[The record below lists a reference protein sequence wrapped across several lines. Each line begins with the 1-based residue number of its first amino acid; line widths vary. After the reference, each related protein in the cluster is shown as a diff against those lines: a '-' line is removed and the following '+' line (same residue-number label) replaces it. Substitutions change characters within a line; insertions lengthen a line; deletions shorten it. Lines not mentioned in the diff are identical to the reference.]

1 MNKEQIREILTLID
15 SAYPNFL
22 PEDDQRASNKV
33 NLWRSFL
40 EKWDYDRTLKNVYK
54 HVAES
59 RFEPKISEIMPRVK
73 KFDKAWEKEIDN
85 L

>member
-22 PEDDQRASNKV
+22 PEDDQRAGNKV

-54 HVAES
+54 HVSES
-59 RFEPKISEIMPRVK
+59 RFEPKISEIKPRVK
-73 KFDKAWEKEIDN
+73 EFDKAWEKEIEN